1 MSPPTTE
8 PQAGPAPIV
17 YPPDQVGGR
26 PPSAPTTG
34 GAAKPGNRTTEL
46 YKLTAVA
53 AGGMGLAYE
62 AGAPEAVRLGG
73 LACATLCACFYGWLR
88 YRTKVLGEV

>member
-1 MSPPTTE
+1 MSEATTTPSPR
-8 PQAGPAPIV
+8 PQPLEAQTG
-17 YPPDQVGGR
+17 
-26 PPSAPTTG
+26 STG
-34 GAAKPGNRTTEL
+34 GTAKPGNRTTEL
-46 YKLTAVA
+46 YKLMAVA